1 MDIRLIRRFT
11 RQLGYAYFL
20 IALNV
25 VSAIFFVI
33 FSLCTLHPKIR
44 LIHASFHAVVDAL
57 NIVMLVYLQPWKIV
71 YYLRQGFEAQRGLDT
86 IQELQ
91 EAKDAS

>member
-1 MDIRLIRRFT
+1 MDIKSIRRFT

-33 FSLCTLHPKIR
+33 FSLCILHPKLR
-44 LIHASFHAVVDAL
+44 LIHACFHGLVDIL
-57 NIVMLVYLQPWKIV
+57 NVIMLVYLQPWKIV

-86 IQELQ
+86 IQQLQ
-91 EAKDAS
+91 EAKDAN